1 MVPDEWKLLYK
12 NTLNQ
17 VKQGIIDESRLDDA
31 VRKILTVKF
40 KTGLLDGRKPHEY
53 SSNNIGSVKHRQI
66 ARQAVRESMVLLKN
80 NENVLPIQSQKHIL
94 VVGEASRNIKNQM
107 GGWTITWQGRDNSN
121 SDFPKTLSIYEAIK
135 SKVESIGGTIE
146 Y

>member
-1 MVPDEWKLLYK
+1 
-12 NTLNQ
+12 
-17 VKQGIIDESRLDDA
+17 
-31 VRKILTVKF
+31 
-40 KTGLLDGRKPHEY
+40 
-53 SSNNIGSVKHRQI
+53 
-66 ARQAVRESMVLLKN
+66 MVLLKN

-146 Y
+146 YSSNGSFETKPDVVIFAYSLENFYRYC